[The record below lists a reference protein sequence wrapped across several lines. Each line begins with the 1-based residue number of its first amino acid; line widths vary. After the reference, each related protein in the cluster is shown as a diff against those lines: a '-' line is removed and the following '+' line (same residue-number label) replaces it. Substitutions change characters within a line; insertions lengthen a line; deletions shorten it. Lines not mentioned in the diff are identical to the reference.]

1 SVVGRLELV
10 MSVLRS
16 VVGMGGAAR
25 APMPRRRAQVP
36 EAAARRC
43 RVGRSSRVE
52 SSGRRCRAGGD
63 RRTCRRRPGG
73 GVSLKAAG
81 RELEAA
87 GLELEAAGAG
97 LGPQTV
103 AGSRLPTPGPA
114 AEATASAPGTG
125 ARQRSECRRSESLR
139 SEASPESAERLPD
152 GRHMNAY
159 CSTKKMVVEL
169 SAKPSSAC
177 RGRFERE
184 EILLGSRPASR
195 PNWRSQRPLSGG
207 SIGVIGRQSRASKRA
222 DSAQVCEFL
231 YAIIMPSAEVM
242 PCSVDAIHRSTKR
255 YCSTI
260 FSHKFRHSPSYSP
273 PQVLCPLP
281 RTGLPGRCR

>member
-1 SVVGRLELV
+1 
-10 MSVLRS
+10 
-16 VVGMGGAAR
+16 MGGAAR
-25 APMPRRRAQVP
+25 APMPRRRARVP
-36 EAAARRC
+36 GAAARRC

-52 SSGRRCRAGGD
+52 SSGRRCRVSGD
-63 RRTCRRRPGG
+63 RRCFRGRPRGG
-73 GVSLKAAG
+73 FSLK
-81 RELEAA
+81 AA

-97 LGPQTV
+97 LGPQTA

-207 SIGVIGRQSRASKRA
+207 SIGVIGRQSRASNRA

-281 RTGLPGRCR
+281 RTGLPGRSR